1 MRAPAAFRPFSP
13 PPSADRA
20 PAAAAEAVAD
30 LAAPRLTRLDGA
42 LLGLLALMVALH
54 ISAAAL
60 AIGWPTAVATDLV
73 AAVYL
78 LALAARR
85 AWRPLLARLFL
96 LGLVAGVLE
105 LFTDAAGES
114 FAHSLIYPP
123 AQPMLWASPIYM
135 PLSWAIVLTQL
146 GYLGWRLAGLTP
158 RLPLALAVLLTG
170 LAGAA
175 IVPFYEE
182 MAYYAGWWH
191 YAAAP
196 HLGHT
201 PLYVPLFEGGIAA
214 SLPIVTRALLRL
226 PVSRAALA
234 GVLVGVWMPCAAL
247 IAWLALGR

>member
-1 MRAPAAFRPFSP
+1 MRSPTAFRPFSP
-13 PPSADRA
+13 PPPADRA
-20 PAAAAEAVAD
+20 PAAAEGVAD

-54 ISAAAL
+54 IIAAVL
-60 AIGWPTAVATDLV
+60 AAGWPTAAATDL
-73 AAVYL
+73 AAAAYL
-78 LALAARR
+78 LTLAARR
-85 AWRPLLARLFL
+85 AWRPLLARLFV
-96 LGLVAGVLE
+96 LGIVAGVLE
-105 LFTDAAGES
+105 LLTDAAGES
-114 FAHSLIYPP
+114 FAHSRIYPP

-170 LAGAA
+170 LVGAA

-201 PLYVPLFEGGIAA
+201 PLYVLLFEGAVAA
-214 SLPIVTRALLRL
+214 LLPLVTRPLLRL
-226 PVSRAALA
+226 SLPRAARA
-234 GVLVGVWMPCAAL
+234 GMLVGVWMPCAAL
-247 IAWLALGR
+247 LSWLALGR

>member
-13 PPSADRA
+13 PPSAERA
-20 PAAAAEAVAD
+20 PAGAEGVAE
-30 LAAPRLTRLDGA
+30 LAAPRLTDLDRA

-54 ISAAAL
+54 IVAAAL
-60 AIGWPTAVATDLV
+60 GAGWPTAAGTDLV

-78 LALAARR
+78 LALAAHC
-85 AWRPLLARLFL
+85 AWRPLLVRLFV
-96 LGLVAGVLE
+96 LGLVAGMLE

-114 FAHSLIYPP
+114 FAHSLVYPP

-146 GYLGWRLAGLTP
+146 GYLGWRLAGLAP

-201 PLYVPLFEGGIAA
+201 PLYVLLFEGGVATL
-214 SLPIVTRALLRL
+214 LPIVTRALPRL
-226 PVSRAALA
+226 PLARVALA
-234 GVLVGVWMPCAAL
+234 GVLVGAWMPCAAL
-247 IAWLALGR
+247 LAWLALGR

>member
-1 MRAPAAFRPFSP
+1 MRAPAASRPFSP

-20 PAAAAEAVAD
+20 PAAEGVAD
-30 LAAPRLTRLDGA
+30 LAAPRLTRLDLA
-42 LLGLLALMVALH
+42 FVGLLALMVALH
-54 ISAAAL
+54 LIAAAL
-60 AIGWPTAVATDLV
+60 SAGWPTAAATDLS

-78 LALAARR
+78 LALATRR
-85 AWRPLLARLFL
+85 AWRPLLARLFV

-114 FAHSLIYPP
+114 FAHSLVYPP
-123 AQPMLWASPIYM
+123 GELMLWASPIYM

-146 GYLGWRLAGLTP
+146 GYLGWRLASLAP
-158 RLPLALAVLLTG
+158 RLPLALAALLTG

-196 HLGHT
+196 RLGHT
-201 PLYVPLFEGGIAA
+201 PIYVLLFEGGVAA
-214 SLPIVTRALLRL
+214 LLPIVTRALLRL
-226 PVSRAALA
+226 PLSRAALA
-234 GVLVGVWMPCAAL
+234 GLVVGVWMPCAAL
-247 IAWLALGR
+247 LSWLALGR

>member
-13 PPSADRA
+13 SPSADRA
-20 PAAAAEAVAD
+20 PAAAEGVAD
-30 LAAPRLTRLDGA
+30 LAAPRLTGLDRA
-42 LLGLLALMVALH
+42 FLGLLALMVALH
-54 ISAAAL
+54 IIAAAL
-60 AIGWPTAVATDLV
+60 AAGWPTAAATDLI

-78 LALAARR
+78 FALATRR
-85 AWRPLLARLFL
+85 AWRPLLARLFV
-96 LGLVAGVLE
+96 LGLVAGALE

-114 FAHSLIYPP
+114 FAHSLVYPP

-146 GYLGWRLAGLTP
+146 GYLGWRLAGLAP
-158 RLPLALAVLLTG
+158 RLPLALAVSLTG

-201 PLYVPLFEGGIAA
+201 PLYVLLFEGAVAA
-214 SLPIVTRALLRL
+214 SLPIVTRALPRL
-226 PVSRAALA
+226 PLSRAALA
-234 GVLVGVWMPCAAL
+234 GMVVGVWMPCAAL
-247 IAWLALGR
+247 LSWLAIGR

>member
-1 MRAPAAFRPFSP
+1 MRAPAAFRAFFPS
-13 PPSADRA
+13 PSADRA
-20 PAAAAEAVAD
+20 PATAGAAAD
-30 LAAPRLTRLDGA
+30 LAAPRLTGLDGA

-54 ISAAAL
+54 IVAAAL
-60 AIGWPTAVATDLV
+60 AAGWPTALATDLA

-78 LALAARR
+78 LTLAVRR

-96 LGLVAGVLE
+96 LGLVAGALE

-114 FAHSLIYPP
+114 FAHSLVYPP

-146 GYLGWRLAGLTP
+146 GYLGWRLAGLAP
-158 RLPLALAVLLTG
+158 RLPLALAVPLTG

-191 YAAAP
+191 YVAAP

-201 PLYVPLFEGGIAA
+201 PIYVLLFEGAVAA
-214 SLPIVTRALLRL
+214 SLPIVTRGLLRL
-226 PVSRAALA
+226 SLPRAALA
-234 GVLVGVWMPCAAL
+234 GVLVGVWMPCA
-247 IAWLALGR
+247 